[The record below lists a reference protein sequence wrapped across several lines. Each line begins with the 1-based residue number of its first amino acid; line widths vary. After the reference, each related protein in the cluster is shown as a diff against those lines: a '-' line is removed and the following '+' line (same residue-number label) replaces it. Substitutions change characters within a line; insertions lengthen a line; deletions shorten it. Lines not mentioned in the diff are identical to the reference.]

1 LLGELPG
8 DKARGAR
15 CQRYGHLAPTLARV
29 VDELVDDEARSG
41 ADGKCGSVAEEHLH
55 DAGGR
60 RGAPVVVE
68 HLLSI
73 LRVLVPEPGG
83 VLVAFG
89 VTAEATPTRY
99 AASAG

>member
-1 LLGELPG
+1 
-8 DKARGAR
+8 
-15 CQRYGHLAPTLARV
+15 
-29 VDELVDDEARSG
+29 
-41 ADGKCGSVAEEHLH
+41 
-55 DAGGR
+55 
-60 RGAPVVVE
+60 
-68 HLLSI
+68 